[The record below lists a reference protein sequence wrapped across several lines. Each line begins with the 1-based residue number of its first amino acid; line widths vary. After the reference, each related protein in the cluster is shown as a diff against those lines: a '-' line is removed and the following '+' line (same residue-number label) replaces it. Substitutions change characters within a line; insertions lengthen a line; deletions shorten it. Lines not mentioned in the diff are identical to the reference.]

1 MQLHLLKS
9 ATLADRSDIAH
20 CRALLRNGSKTFY
33 AASFLL
39 PRWLREP
46 ASALY
51 AFCRL
56 ADDCVDV
63 DGGRLQAIG
72 ELRHRLDRAYH
83 GRTATNAVDRAF
95 AATVRSF
102 DVPRDLP
109 EALLAGLEWDA
120 AGRRYEDLAD
130 LNAYAARVA
139 GTVGAMMAVLMGV
152 RSPQLVARACDLG
165 IAMQLTNIA
174 RDVGEDA
181 RLGRIYLP
189 LAWMRQA
196 GLDPD
201 TWLADPVFTPEL
213 GSVIARLLDAADD
226 YYARADAGIARLPAS
241 CRPGIRA
248 ARTLY
253 AEIGHQL
260 RRDDYNSVTSR
271 TVVSTQRKLQLLAR
285 AAGMPGGTR
294 HGEHDAPCI
303 AQAQFLVDSIEP
315 DAARDAADA
324 ALRWWDLHAHAVWVI
339 GLFERLEQR
348 DRGAY
353 ETTNPSQ
360 GATAQ
365 LT

>member
-1 MQLHLLKS
+1 MQLHLLES
-9 ATLADRSDIAH
+9 DTIDRSDIAH

-63 DGGRLQAIG
+63 DGGNLKAIDD
-72 ELRHRLDRAYH
+72 LRSRLDRAYH
-83 GRTATNAVDRAF
+83 GRASTSAVDRAF
-95 AATVRSF
+95 AATVRTF
-102 DVPRDLP
+102 NVPRELP

-120 AGRRYEDLAD
+120 TGRRYQNIGE

-152 RSPQLVARACDLG
+152 RAPHLVARACDLG

-189 LAWMRQA
+189 LDWMREA
-196 GLDPD
+196 GIDPD
-201 TWLADPVFTPEL
+201 AWLAAPKFTPAL
-213 GSVIARLLDAADD
+213 GSVIARLLDAADAH
-226 YYARADAGIARLPAS
+226 YARADAGIARLPSS

-260 RRDDYNSVTSR
+260 RRDNYDSVKSR
-271 TVVSTQRKLQLLAR
+271 TVVSKQRKLQLLAR
-285 AAGMPGGTR
+285 AASLASAA
-294 HGEHDAPCI
+294 HENLDAPCV
-303 AQAQFLVDSIEP
+303 AQAQFLVDSVEP
-315 DAARDAADA
+315 DTNARETSAPS
-324 ALRWWDLHAHAVWVI
+324 LRWWDLPAHGVWVI
-339 GLFERLEQR
+339 DLFERLEQR
-348 DRGAY
+348 DRTPYDPNSA
-353 ETTNPSQ
+353 S

-365 LT
+365 AT

>member
-1 MQLHLLKS
+1 MQLHS
-9 ATLADRSDIAH
+9 PESITIDRSDIAH

-56 ADDCVDV
+56 ADDSIDV
-63 DGGRLQAIG
+63 DGGCLKAIDD
-72 ELRHRLDRAYH
+72 LRVRLDHAYH
-83 GRTATNAVDRAF
+83 GRASTNPVDRAF
-95 AATVRSF
+95 AATVRTF
-102 DVPRDLP
+102 NVPRELP
-109 EALLAGLEWDA
+109 EALLSGLEWDA
-120 AGRRYEDLAD
+120 TGRRYHDLAE

-189 LAWMRQA
+189 LSWMREA
-196 GLDPD
+196 GIDADAWLRDPR
-201 TWLADPVFTPEL
+201 FTPQL
-213 GSVIARLLDAADD
+213 GSVIARLLDVADD
-226 YYARADAGIARLPAS
+226 YYARADVGIARLPAS

-260 RRDDYNSVTSR
+260 RRDQYDSVTSR
-271 TVVSTQRKLQLLAR
+271 TVVSTQRKLHLLAR
-285 AAGMPGGTR
+285 AAGMSRAKGAQL
-294 HGEHDAPCI
+294 DAPCN
-303 AQAQFLVDSIEP
+303 AQAQFLVDSIAP
-315 DAARDAADA
+315 DHPVVS
-324 ALRWWDLHAHAVWVI
+324 ALRWWDLPAHAVWVI
-339 GLFERLEQR
+339 HLFERLEQR
-348 DRGAY
+348 DRGTYVA
-353 ETTNPSQ
+353 ETSSD
-360 GATAQ
+360 ASAQ

>member
-1 MQLHLLKS
+1 MQLHLLES
-9 ATLADRSDIAH
+9 NAVDRRDIAI
-20 CRALLRNGSKTFY
+20 CRALLRDGSRTFY

-51 AFCRL
+51 AFCRQ
-56 ADDCVDV
+56 ADDCVDIY
-63 DGGRLQAIG
+63 GGRLQAIG
-72 ELRHRLDRAYH
+72 ELQHRLDRAYH
-83 GRTATNAVDRAF
+83 GRGSTSAVDRAF
-95 AATVRSF
+95 AATVRAF
-102 DVPRDLP
+102 NVPRELP
-109 EALLAGLEWDA
+109 EALLSGLEWDA
-120 AGRRYEDLAD
+120 TGRRYEDLEA

-165 IAMQLTNIA
+165 VAMQLTNIA

-181 RLGRIYLP
+181 RQGRIYLP
-189 LAWMRQA
+189 LSWMREA
-196 GLDPD
+196 GLDVEA
-201 TWLADPVFTPEL
+201 WLTDPQFSPAL
-213 GSVIARLLDAADD
+213 GTVIARLLDVADI

-253 AEIGHQL
+253 SEIGHQL
-260 RRDDYNSVTSR
+260 RRDNYDSVTSR

-285 AAGMPGGTR
+285 AAGMPGTR
-294 HGEHDAPCI
+294 HHDTDAPCI
-303 AQAQFLVDSIEP
+303 AEAQFLVDSIP
-315 DAARDAADA
+315 QSAANETAVQAAF
-324 ALRWWDLHAHAVWVI
+324 RWWNLHGHAVSVI
-339 GLFERLEQR
+339 DLFERLERR
-348 DRGAY
+348 DRGHR
-353 ETTNPSQ
+353 EPSSSQ

>member
-1 MQLHLLKS
+1 MQLHSLEPIS
-9 ATLADRSDIAH
+9 VDRGDIAQ

-72 ELRHRLDRAYH
+72 ELRRRLDRAYH
-83 GRTATNAVDRAF
+83 GRAATNAVDRAF

-102 DVPRDLP
+102 DVPRELP

-120 AGRRYEDLAD
+120 AGRRYEDLAE

-181 RLGRIYLP
+181 RQGRIYLP
-189 LAWMRQA
+189 LAWMRDA
-196 GLDPD
+196 GIDVD
-201 TWLADPVFTPEL
+201 QWLADPVFSPQL

-260 RRDDYNSVTSR
+260 RRDRYDSVTSR

-285 AAGMPGGTR
+285 AAGLPGAR
-294 HGEHDAPCI
+294 RGEHDAPCI
-303 AQAQFLVDSIEP
+303 AQAQFLVDSIVPE
-315 DAARDAADA
+315 AAGHEAAD
-324 ALRWWDLHAHAVWVI
+324 ALRWWNLRGHAVWVI
-339 GLFERLEQR
+339 DLFERLEHR
-348 DRGAY
+348 DRKAI
-353 ETTNPSQ
+353 ETTSSQ

>member
-1 MQLHLLKS
+1 MQLHSPDS
-9 ATLADRSDIAH
+9 APVDRSDIAR
-20 CRALLRNGSKTFY
+20 CRALLRHGSKTFF

-63 DGGRLQAIG
+63 DGGRLQAIA

-83 GRTATNAVDRAF
+83 GCAATNAVDRAF
-95 AATVRSF
+95 AATVRAF
-102 DVPRDLP
+102 NVPRDLP

-120 AGRRYEDLAD
+120 TGRRYEDLGE

-152 RSPQLVARACDLG
+152 RSPLLVARACDLG

-181 RLGRIYLP
+181 RQGRIYLP
-189 LAWMRQA
+189 LAWMREV
-196 GLDPD
+196 GIDPG
-201 TWLADPVFTPEL
+201 TWLNDPVFSPEL
-213 GSVIARLLDAADD
+213 GSVIARLLDAADA

-260 RRDDYNSVTSR
+260 RRDDYDSVTTR
-271 TVVSTQRKLQLLAR
+271 TVVSTSRKLQLLAL
-285 AAGMPGGTR
+285 AAGLPGTKRGAP
-294 HGEHDAPCI
+294 DAPCI
-303 AQAQFLVDSIEP
+303 AQAQFLVDSIAPEP
-315 DAARDAADA
+315 AGYDAAGDR
-324 ALRWWDLHAHAVWVI
+324 LCWWNLHSHAVWVI
-339 GLFERLEQR
+339 ALFERLEQR
-348 DRGAY
+348 DRGVY
-353 ETTNPSQ
+353 ETNSSQ